1 MSLKRYLQEIPTSDL
16 QNTEDSYLPT
26 QATSSP
32 QYISAG
38 EMDKRNIPLI
48 INTTNTEIPSFF
60 QQCHR
65 TRTDEEPKHLHSG
78 RISIQYLNPNK
89 PQKQRNNIHTTF
101 PNFSINRFISFYIET
116 HIFWLVFYPYKN
128 FIIYLQKYSP
138 SLRQRYIITKSNKK
152 ASYYLTNTNSVIY
165 EI

>member
-1 MSLKRYLQEIPTSDL
+1 MPLKRYLQEIPTSDL

-78 RISIQYLNPNK
+78 RISIQCLNPNK

-116 HIFWLVFYPYKN
+116 HIFFACFFILIKILSYICKN
-128 FIIYLQKYSP
+128 IVHLSGRDTALQKAIKKH
-138 SLRQRYIITKSNKK
+138 LIT
-152 ASYYLTNTNSVIY
+152 
-165 EI
+165 